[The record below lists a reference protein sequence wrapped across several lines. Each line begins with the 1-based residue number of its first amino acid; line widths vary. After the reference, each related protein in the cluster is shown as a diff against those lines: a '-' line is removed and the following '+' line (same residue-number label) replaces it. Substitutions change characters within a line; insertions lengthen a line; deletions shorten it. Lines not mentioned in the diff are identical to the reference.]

1 MNKNNKTSLAFTF
14 GIFDNFE
21 GKLRLGFAS
30 DDIKKMAI
38 EVAEE
43 VVDKSLAAGE
53 STFATY
59 ENKTIRFKDAL
70 DIFEDYG
77 FVLAIVPSYME
88 LLLKEGVKTVVSTS
102 PESFF
107 DGSNEGVKLLK
118 VHYGDG
124 AEVVVKY
131 YEATDPDMVLKGVV
145 DIPNLASEV
154 TWKQAID
161 VMKKIQEKHQIDLFA
176 PGYFKTCSC
185 CATPKDFPEKHFLN
199 KEDVNSEKFVRKD
212 GSKIKSVILANAY
225 NISGA
230 PKFKNKKGSEVF
242 GTLTDGLKTIHQF
255 VHTYHLSTEETKLV
269 LEDFVNGL
277 NELVGEETYS
287 LEFPEEEGYAFG
299 LVIKR

>member
-1 MNKNNKTSLAFTF
+1 MNKNNNTSSTFTF

-30 DDIKKMAI
+30 NDIKKMAI

-43 VVDKSLAAGE
+43 VVAKSLAAGE
-53 STFATY
+53 STFAAY
-59 ENKTIRFKDAL
+59 KNKTIRFKDAL

-118 VHYGDG
+118 IHYGDG

-161 VMKKIQEKHQIDLFA
+161 VMKKVQEKHQIDLFA

-199 KEDVNSEKFVRKD
+199 KEDSNSEKFVRED
-212 GSKIKSVILANAY
+212 GSGIKSVILANAH

-230 PKFKNKKGSEVF
+230 PKLKGKKGSEVF
-242 GTLTDGLKTIHQF
+242 GMLTDGLKTIHQF
-255 VHTYHLSTEETKLV
+255 VYTYHLSTEETKLV

-277 NELVGEETYS
+277 NELVGEVTYS
-287 LEFPEEEGYAFG
+287 LELPEEEGYAFG

>member
-1 MNKNNKTSLAFTF
+1 MNKNNKTSSAFTF

-38 EVAEE
+38 EVAGE

-53 STFATY
+53 STFAAY

-88 LLLKEGVKTVVSTS
+88 LLLKEGVQTVVSTS

-118 VHYGDG
+118 IHYGDG

-131 YEATDPDMVLKGVV
+131 YEATDPDMILKGVV

-161 VMKKIQEKHQIDLFA
+161 VMKKVQEKHQIDLFA

-199 KEDVNSEKFVRKD
+199 KEDANSEKFVRED
-212 GSKIKSVILANAY
+212 GSGIKSVILANAH

-230 PKFKNKKGSEVF
+230 PKLKGKKGSEVF
-242 GTLTDGLKTIHQF
+242 GMLTDGLKTIHQF
-255 VHTYHLSTEETKLV
+255 VYTYHLSTEETKLV

-277 NELVGEETYS
+277 NELVGEVTYS
-287 LEFPEEEGYAFG
+287 LELPEEEGYAFG